1 MDNNN
6 LDKNFHLVLS
16 PETAKGN
23 YSNLAVISHS
33 SSEFVV
39 DFARVSPGF
48 KQPEVCDRII
58 LAPEHA
64 KRLLFALQDNIGK
77 YEQMFGP
84 IKMPQPKQQS
94 QNIAPFDINKGE
106 A

>member
-6 LDKNFHLVLS
+6 IDKNFHLTLS
-16 PETAKGN
+16 PEAAKGN

-33 SSEFVV
+33 SSEFVI
-39 DFARVSPGF
+39 DFARMSPGF
-48 KQPEVCDRII
+48 KQPEVCSRII

-64 KRLLFALQDNIGK
+64 KRLLYALQDNIGK
-77 YEQMFGP
+77 YEQMFGA
-84 IKMPQPKQQS
+84 IRMPQPKQQAS
-94 QNIAPFDINKGE
+94 NIAPFDINKGE